1 MAQLNMI
8 QGLRPRVLIFE
19 RLRSS
24 EAYIE
29 GPSGFNPEPRMKV
42 CGVGIKARGA
52 TRSNINK
59 RVAKY
64 ISKFTKLTLW
74 GLSLTSLCLVFFA
87 VVLLQVVLSPQPIIP
102 AQTPNSESP
111 CPHPRKGTP
120 LWGAPGRC
128 RATCRTSMV
137 GTIVKFEFRVSGL
150 RLELGLGPRPRA

>member
-1 MAQLNMI
+1 MAQRAPTSTN
-8 QGLRPRVLIFE
+8 
-19 RLRSS
+19 
-24 EAYIE
+24 AW
-29 GPSGFNPEPRMKV
+29 
-42 CGVGIKARGA
+42 
-52 TRSNINK
+52 
-59 RVAKY
+59 AKY

-137 GTIVKFEFRVSGL
+137 GTVVKFEFRVSGL
-150 RLELGLGPRPRA
+150 RLGLGLGPRPRLHRHEQNMDMAARIFTHGGSPRTPKPRTSHKKKQHTPLS